1 MRQAINDHG
10 STLTADAFLCFR
22 PPVCAK
28 VAPRNELGKTHSYYK
43 YQSTIWIKWHPLR
56 KKILCLFAG
65 FVHRWVCSAF
75 FFTWRWNPFLF
86 AIISLLFFYHKSKGE
101 LHVFNIHF
109 QIASSELFGG
119 LIIISPWLEGVDF
132 GNLHTTQIHKIF
144 NRNNSVVH
152 ELNKVNQLSDT
163 WRRQSFTSLDGKQV
177 VPCSWQCSPYARASV
192 NAKTN
197 SKKP

>member
-1 MRQAINDHG
+1 MTTVLPWQL
-10 STLTADAFLCFR
+10 TLLCFR
-22 PPVCAK
+22 PPVCTK

-56 KKILCLFAG
+56 KKSYACMLDLYIDESVVL
-65 FVHRWVCSAF
+65 F
-75 FFTWRWNPFLF
+75 FFYMKMKPIFICNHSTF
-86 AIISLLFFYHKSKGE
+86 FFYHKSKGE

-119 LIIISPWLEGVDF
+119 LITMSPWLEGVDF
-132 GNLHTTQIHKIF
+132 RNLHTTQIHKIF

-152 ELNKVNQLSDT
+152 ELNKANQLSDT
-163 WRRQSFTSLDGKQV
+163 WRRPSFTSLDGKQV
-177 VPCSWQCSPYARASV
+177 VPCSWQFSPYARASV
-192 NAKTN
+192 NANTN